1 MPILIRSRLPG
12 KYSGTLLIDA
22 KEIGIKNVF
31 VYYGLTAEIKKKK
44 LEIAIRKSGS
54 SSF

>member
-1 MPILIRSRLPG
+1 MPIVIRSRLPG

-31 VYYGLTAEIKKKK
+31 VYYGLTAEIKKK